1 MLRPEQIINA
11 KFTPISKGT
20 YNADE
25 VDSFLK
31 AVAESYEESLNQNKE
46 LIKKISIL
54 ADKIESYRNDE
65 EAIKLALLDAHRMAE
80 TINKNAN
87 TKADDILTDAETRS
101 KIILDGAN
109 RQANQSIEEAKGKAK
124 EIIDNAR
131 TAVASLTER
140 AQFETESTITA
151 AQKKAEEIVAQAE
164 AEGKAIIG
172 SSKESFEFYSAEL
185 AKVKAE
191 TVKFKEAIQELC
203 KGQLSLL
210 DGMPEFIAAVNA
222 VSAVADDVT
231 VDEDVEAVEEA
242 SEAEIEVFPEIAE
255 VSEEEIA
262 EEESFEIDLPE
273 LQEDS
278 EEDTDAEVV
287 SADLTADDDSEDIIE
302 EAEEPVAFVPEIIN
316 EDEEDDEDDLFS
328 FIDDLKFDNISDSIS
343 SDIDDLL
350 PEASETIVE
359 ADFDDD
365 DDDDEFEG
373 FKIDL
378 DSIEDIN
385 SDADDEDD
393 FVSLFDSMFDD

>member
-25 VDSFLK
+25 VDVFLK
-31 AVAESYEESLNQNKE
+31 SVAQSYEESLNQNKE

-87 TKADDILTDAETRS
+87 TKASDILTDAETRS
-101 KIILDGAN
+101 KIIIDGAN
-109 RQANQSIEEAKGKAK
+109 RQANQSIEEAREKAK

-140 AQFETESTITA
+140 AQTETETTIKA
-151 AQKKAEEIVAQAE
+151 AQKKAEDIVAQAE
-164 AEGKAIIG
+164 AEGKLIVG
-172 SSKESFEFYSAEL
+172 NCKESFEFYSAEL
-185 AKVKAE
+185 ARVKAE
-191 TVKFKEAIQELC
+191 TLKFKETIQELC

-210 DGMPEFIAAVNA
+210 DGMPEFIAAVTA
-222 VSAVADDVT
+222 VSAAAEQVPVEEDEISEDISEVIDDSEPEIIKEKILET
-231 VDEDVEAVEEA
+231 EAEIKEIEDDDFDDFEDDSSDPEIVLPEA
-242 SEAEIEVFPEIAE
+242 SE
-255 VSEEEIA
+255 
-262 EEESFEIDLPE
+262 
-273 LQEDS
+273 
-278 EEDTDAEVV
+278 DA
-287 SADLTADDDSEDIIE
+287 
-302 EAEEPVAFVPEIIN
+302 EPVAFVPESIT
-316 EDEEDDEDDLFS
+316 EDETDDSEDDLFS
-328 FIDDLKFDNISDSIS
+328 FIDDIKFDDIPDSIS

-350 PEASETIVE
+350 PKLPG
-359 ADFDDD
+359 DDN
-365 DDDDEFEG
+365 DDDEFEG

-385 SDADDEDD
+385 SDNDDDEDD
-393 FVSLFDSMFDD
+393 ITSLFDSMFDE

>member
-11 KFTPISKGT
+11 KFTPVNKGT

-31 AVAESYEESLNQNKE
+31 SVADSYEESLNQNKE

-54 ADKIESYRNDE
+54 ADKIESYRSDE

-80 TINKNAN
+80 TINKNAK

-109 RQANQSIEEAKGKAK
+109 RQANQYIEEAREKAK
-124 EIIDNAR
+124 EIVDNAR

-140 AQFETESTITA
+140 AQVETENTIKA

-164 AEGKAIIG
+164 NEGKAIIG
-172 SSKESFEFYSAEL
+172 DSKESFEFYSAEL

-191 TVKFKEAIQELC
+191 TLKFKETIQELC
-203 KGQLSLL
+203 KGQLNLL

-222 VSAVADDVT
+222 VSVVAEQVP
-231 VDEDVEAVEEA
+231 VEDE
-242 SEAEIEVFPEIAE
+242 SE
-255 VSEEEIA
+255 
-262 EEESFEIDLPE
+262 
-273 LQEDS
+273 
-278 EEDTDAEVV
+278 
-287 SADLTADDDSEDIIE
+287 IIE
-302 EAEEPVAFVPEIIN
+302 EISEVIEEITEEETVETVLEETVAETEESEDDFEDIDDDESVPEIVLPVESDDDKPVAFVPESIT
-316 EDEEDDEDDLFS
+316 DEESDESEDDLFS
-328 FIDDLKFDNISDSIS
+328 FIDDIKFEDIPESIS

-350 PEASETIVE
+350 PEMA
-359 ADFDDD
+359 DDD
-365 DDDDEFEG
+365 DDDFEG

-385 SDADDEDD
+385 TNQDDEEDD
-393 FVSLFDSMFDD
+393 ITSLFDSMFDE